1 MIKLKDI
8 LLEVVSYNAWVIPDE
23 DTLRREFKVEHE
35 YKGLNYFRDIGEFLH
50 AIDEAQIISVNK
62 GDNQQIGYRSNTRD
76 FDSLLNLIQGYA
88 SYPKYRNED
97 TLKDLYTKMEENK
110 ELDFPIVLQFLDGRR
125 RIFSG
130 NTRMDVAFQLG
141 ITPKVILV
149 NVND

>member
-35 YKGLNYFRDIGEFLH
+35 YKNLNLFDDVEEFLTKVKDGE
-50 AIDEAQIISVNK
+50 ITPVSKSDDMSIIN
-62 GDNQQIGYRSNTRD
+62 RSRTGS
-76 FDSLLNLIQGYA
+76 FDSLLNLISSYA

-110 ELDFPIVLQFLDGRR
+110 ELDFPIVLQYPSGRR

-141 ITPKVILV
+141 ITPKVILI
-149 NVND
+149 NV

>member
-8 LLEVVSYNAWVIPDE
+8 LLEVVSYNTWVVPDE

-35 YKGLNYFRDIGEFLH
+35 YKGLNLFNDVEDFLTKVKNSK
-50 AIDEAQIISVNK
+50 ITSISKSDDMSIIN
-62 GDNQQIGYRSNTRD
+62 RSRTQN
-76 FDSLLNLIQGYA
+76 FDSLLNLISSYA

-97 TLKDLYTKMEENK
+97 TLRDLYKKMEENK
-110 ELDFPIVLQFLDGRR
+110 ELDFPIVLQYPDGRR

-149 NVND
+149 NV

>member
-8 LLEVVSYNAWVIPDE
+8 LLEVVSYNAWVTPDE

-35 YKGLNYFRDIGEFLH
+35 YKGLNLFDDVEEFLTKVKDGE
-50 AIDEAQIISVNK
+50 ITPVSKSDDMSIIN
-62 GDNQQIGYRSNTRD
+62 RSRTGS
-76 FDSLLNLIQGYA
+76 FDSLLNLISSYA

-110 ELDFPIVLQFLDGRR
+110 ELDFPIVLQYPSGRR

-141 ITPKVILV
+141 ITPKVILI
-149 NVND
+149 NV

>member
-1 MIKLKDI
+1 MIKLKNI

-35 YKGLNYFRDIGEFLH
+35 YKNLNLFDDVEEFFDAIEEGDIVS
-50 AIDEAQIISVNK
+50 IN
-62 GDNQQIGYRSNTRD
+62 RSDDSRIMNRSRTGS
-76 FDSLLNLIQGYA
+76 FDSLLNLISSYA

-97 TLKDLYTKMEENK
+97 TLRDLYNKMEENK
-110 ELDFPIVLQFLDGRR
+110 ELDFPIVLQYPDGRR

-149 NVND
+149 NV

>member
-8 LLEVVSYNAWVIPDE
+8 LLEVRSYNSWVMPDE
-23 DTLRREFKVEHE
+23 NTLRREFRVEHE
-35 YKGLNYFRDIGEFLH
+35 YKNLNLFDDVEDFLTKVKDGE
-50 AIDEAQIISVNK
+50 ITPVSKSDDMSIIN
-62 GDNQQIGYRSNTRD
+62 RSRTGS
-76 FDSLLNLIQGYA
+76 FDSLLNLISSYA

-97 TLKDLYTKMEENK
+97 TLRDLYKKMEENK
-110 ELDFPIVLQFLDGRR
+110 ELDFPIVLQYPDGRR

-149 NVND
+149 NI

>member
-8 LLEVVSYNAWVIPDE
+8 LLEVVSYNTWVVPDE

-35 YKGLNYFRDIGEFLH
+35 YKGLNLFNDVEDFLTKVKNSK
-50 AIDEAQIISVNK
+50 ITSISKSDDMSIIN
-62 GDNQQIGYRSNTRD
+62 RSRTQN
-76 FDSLLNLIQGYA
+76 FDSLLNLISSYA

-110 ELDFPIVLQFLDGRR
+110 ELDFPIVLQYPDGRR

-149 NVND
+149 NV

>member
-8 LLEVVSYNAWVIPDE
+8 LLEVVSYNAWVVPDE

-35 YKGLNYFRDIGEFLH
+35 YKGLNLFNDVEDFLTKVKNSK
-50 AIDEAQIISVNK
+50 ITSISKSDDMSIIN
-62 GDNQQIGYRSNTRD
+62 RSRTQN
-76 FDSLLNLIQGYA
+76 FDSLLNLISSYA

-110 ELDFPIVLQFLDGRR
+110 ELDFPIVLQYPDGRR

-149 NVND
+149 NV

>member
-35 YKGLNYFRDIGEFLH
+35 YKNLNLFDDVEEFLTKVKDGE
-50 AIDEAQIISVNK
+50 ITPVSKSDDMSIIN
-62 GDNQQIGYRSNTRD
+62 RSRTGS
-76 FDSLLNLIQGYA
+76 FDSLLNLISSYA

-110 ELDFPIVLQFLDGRR
+110 ELDFPIVLQYPDGRR

-149 NVND
+149 NV

>member
-35 YKGLNYFRDIGEFLH
+35 YKNLNLFNDVEDFLTKVKNSK
-50 AIDEAQIISVNK
+50 ITSISKSDDMSIIN
-62 GDNQQIGYRSNTRD
+62 RSGTGS
-76 FDSLLNLIQGYA
+76 FDSLLNLISSYA

-110 ELDFPIVLQFLDGRR
+110 ELDFPIILQYPNGKR

-149 NVND
+149 NI

>member
-8 LLEVVSYNAWVIPDE
+8 LLEVVSYNTWVVPDE

-35 YKGLNYFRDIGEFLH
+35 YKGLNLFNDVEDFLTKVKNSK
-50 AIDEAQIISVNK
+50 ITSISKSDDMSIIN
-62 GDNQQIGYRSNTRD
+62 RSRTQN
-76 FDSLLNLIQGYA
+76 FDSLLNLISSYA

-97 TLKDLYTKMEENK
+97 TLRDLYKKMEENK
-110 ELDFPIVLQFLDGRR
+110 ELDFPIVLQYPDGRR
-125 RIFSG
+125 RLFSG

-149 NVND
+149 NV

>member
-35 YKGLNYFRDIGEFLH
+35 YKNLNLFDDVEEFLTKVKDGE
-50 AIDEAQIISVNK
+50 ITPVSKSDDMSIIN
-62 GDNQQIGYRSNTRD
+62 RSRTGS
-76 FDSLLNLIQGYA
+76 FDSLLNLISSYA

-97 TLKDLYTKMEENK
+97 TLKDLYKKMEENK
-110 ELDFPIVLQFLDGRR
+110 ELDFPIVLQYPDGRR

-141 ITPKVILV
+141 ITPKVILIKV
-149 NVND
+149 

>member
-35 YKGLNYFRDIGEFLH
+35 YKGLNLFDDIKDFFDAIEEGE
-50 AIDEAQIISVNK
+50 IVSIN
-62 GDNQQIGYRSNTRD
+62 RSDDSRIMNRSRTQS
-76 FDSLLNLIQGYA
+76 FDSLLNLISSYA

-97 TLKDLYTKMEENK
+97 TLKDLYTKMKENK
-110 ELDFPIVLQFLDGRR
+110 ELDFPIMLQYPNGER

-149 NVND
+149 NV

>member
-35 YKGLNYFRDIGEFLH
+35 YKNLNLFDDVEEFLTKVKDGE
-50 AIDEAQIISVNK
+50 ITPVSKSDDMSIIN
-62 GDNQQIGYRSNTRD
+62 RSRTGS
-76 FDSLLNLIQGYA
+76 FDSLLNLISSYA

-110 ELDFPIVLQFLDGRR
+110 ELDFPIVLQYPDGRR

-141 ITPKVILV
+141 ITPKVILI
-149 NVND
+149 NV

>member
-8 LLEVVSYNAWVIPDE
+8 LLEVVSYNAWVVPDE

-35 YKGLNYFRDIGEFLH
+35 YKGLNLFNDVEDFLTKVKNSK
-50 AIDEAQIISVNK
+50 ITSISKSDDMSIIN
-62 GDNQQIGYRSNTRD
+62 RSRTQN
-76 FDSLLNLIQGYA
+76 FDSLLNLISSYA

-97 TLKDLYTKMEENK
+97 TLRDLYKKMEENK
-110 ELDFPIVLQFLDGRR
+110 ELDFPIVLQYPDGRR

-149 NVND
+149 NV